1 MNNYNVTVYNETIY
15 GAFVPEQKIFR
26 AMNLES
32 LYDLLKMKGYKRYF
46 IGSLSEPCYEN

>member
-1 MNNYNVTVYNETIY
+1 MKNYNVTVYNETRF
-15 GAFVPEQKIFR
+15 GFVPEQKIFR

-32 LYDLLKMKGYKRYF
+32 LYEILKIKGYKRYF

>member
-15 GAFVPEQKIFR
+15 GASVPEQKNIR

>member
-1 MNNYNVTVYNETIY
+1 MKNYNVTVYNETRF

-32 LYDLLKMKGYKRYF
+32 LYEILKIKGYKRYF